1 MRKTSDQHG
10 AHRPMDLVAALHA
23 SMAELSATAWKVV
36 SHVGFLNIHHYSEQ
50 WMAGNDPVHLLN
62 QDMAAA
68 TNKPP
73 VDSEEISGGVF
84 EIVPGLRVPYAKV
97 SLQEFSAATGLSK
110 SAVASAIKEAIA
122 VEILERRKHRAPH
135 HGDLP
140 SLYRLNWGRIMES
153 AKARKQPPKVRSVGS
168 ARQRHRGP

>member
-1 MRKTSDQHG
+1 MRVRVAGKSTVNLYYFSSNDAASENQTRRFRG
-10 AHRPMDLVAALHA
+10 LVYRQRTHDI
-23 SMAELSATAWKVV
+23 ATV
-36 SHVGFLNIHHYSEQ
+36 
-50 WMAGNDPVHLLN
+50 
-62 QDMAAA
+62 

-84 EIVPGLRVPYAKV
+84 EIVPGLKVPYAKV

-122 VEILERRKHRAPH
+122 VGILERRRHRAPH

-140 SLYRLNWGRIMES
+140 SLYRLNWDRLMES
-153 AKARKQPPKVRSVGS
+153 AKARKQPQKVRSVGS
-168 ARQRHRGP
+168 ARQRHRGA